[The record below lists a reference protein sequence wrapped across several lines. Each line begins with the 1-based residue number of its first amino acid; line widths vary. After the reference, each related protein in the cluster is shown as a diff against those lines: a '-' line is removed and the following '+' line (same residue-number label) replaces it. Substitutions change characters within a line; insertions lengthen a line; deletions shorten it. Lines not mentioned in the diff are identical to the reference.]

1 MIVEERDYRVK
12 AGKLGQFVSL
22 YEKHGLPIQLELLGK
37 FLGYFT
43 TEIGELNHVVALW
56 GYESLDDRQQ
66 RRDRMMAD
74 PRWQEYLKMVD
85 GLLDVQTNRLLRPTS
100 FSPMK

>member
-1 MIVEERDYRVK
+1 MIIEERDYRVK
-12 AGKLGQFVSL
+12 AGKLAQFVST

-85 GLLDVQTNRLLRPTS
+85 GLLDIQSTRILKPTP
-100 FSPMK
+100 FSPIK

>member
-1 MIVEERDYRVK
+1 MIIEERDYRIK
-12 AGKLGQFVSL
+12 AGKLPLFLGL

-43 TEIGELNHVVALW
+43 SEFGELNHVVALW
-56 GYESLDDRQQ
+56 GYESLDDRQN

-85 GLLDVQTNRLLRPTS
+85 GLIDVQHTRLLRPTS
-100 FSPMK
+100 FSPIR

>member
-12 AGKLGQFVSL
+12 AGKLAQFIGL
-22 YEKHGLPIQLELLGK
+22 YEHHGLPIQRELLGR

-43 TEIGELNHVVALW
+43 TEIGELNHVVAW
-56 GYESLDDRQQ
+56 WAYDSLDDRLA

-74 PRWQEYLKMVD
+74 PRWQAYLKMVD
-85 GLLDVQTNRLLRPTS
+85 GMLDVQQTRILRPTS
-100 FSPMK
+100 FSPLK

>member
-1 MIVEERDYRVK
+1 MIIEERDYRVK

-85 GLLDVQTNRLLRPTS
+85 GLLDVQTTRILRPTS
-100 FSPMK
+100 FSPIR

>member
-1 MIVEERDYRVK
+1 MIIEERDYRVK

-56 GYESLDDRQQ
+56 GYESLDDRLQ
-66 RRDRMMAD
+66 RRDQMMAD

-85 GLLDVQTNRLLRPTS
+85 GLLDVQTTRILRPTS
-100 FSPMK
+100 FSPIR

>member
-1 MIVEERDYRVK
+1 MIIEERDYRVK

-22 YEKHGLPIQLELLGK
+22 YEKHGLSIQLELLGK

-56 GYESLDDRQQ
+56 GYESLDDRLQ

-85 GLLDVQTNRLLRPTS
+85 GLLDVQTTRILRPTS
-100 FSPMK
+100 FSPIR

>member
-1 MIVEERDYRVK
+1 MIVEERDYRIK
-12 AGKLGQFVSL
+12 AGKVGQFVGL

-85 GLLDVQTNRLLRPTS
+85 GLLEVQNTRLLKPAS
-100 FSPMK
+100 FSPIK

>member
-1 MIVEERDYRVK
+1 MIYEERDYRVK
-12 AGKLGQFVSL
+12 AGKLAQFVGL

-37 FLGYFT
+37 FFGYFT
-43 TEIGELNHVVALW
+43 TEIGELNHVVAIW
-56 GYESLDDRQQ
+56 GYDSLDDRQA

-85 GLLDVQTNRLLRPTS
+85 GLLDVQNTRILRPVS

>member
-12 AGKLGQFVSL
+12 AGKTGQFVSL

-85 GLLDVQTNRLLRPTS
+85 GLLDLQTTRILKPVS
-100 FSPMK
+100 FSPIK

>member
-12 AGKLGQFVSL
+12 AGKLGQFVAA
-22 YEKHGLPIQLELLGK
+22 YEKHGLPIQIELLGK

-43 TEIGELNHVVALW
+43 TEVGELNHVVAW
-56 GYESLDDRQQ
+56 WSYESLDDRQA

-74 PRWQEYLKMVD
+74 PRWQEYLRMVD
-85 GLLDVQTNRLLRPTS
+85 GLLDIQNTRLLRPTS
-100 FSPMK
+100 FSPLR

>member
-12 AGKLGQFVSL
+12 AGKLGQFVAA
-22 YEKHGLPIQLELLGK
+22 YEKHGLPIQIELLGK

-43 TEIGELNHVVALW
+43 TEIGELNHVVAW
-56 GYESLDDRQQ
+56 WSYDSLDDRQA

-74 PRWQEYLKMVD
+74 PRWQDYLRMVD
-85 GLLDVQTNRLLRPTS
+85 GLLDVQNTRLLRPTS
-100 FSPMK
+100 FSPLR

>member
-12 AGKLGQFVSL
+12 AGKIGQFVSL
-22 YEKHGLPIQLELLGK
+22 YEKHGLPIQVELLGK

-85 GLLDVQTNRLLRPTS
+85 GLLDTQNTRLLRPTS
-100 FSPMK
+100 FSPIK

>member
-1 MIVEERDYRVK
+1 MIVEERDYRIK
-12 AGKLGQFVSL
+12 AGKLKTFVEA
-22 YEKHGLPIQLELLGK
+22 YEQHGLPIQLELLGK

-56 GYESLDDRQQ
+56 AYESQDDRLV

-74 PRWQEYLKMVD
+74 PRWQAYLILVD
-85 GLLDVQTNRLLRPTS
+85 GLVEVQNTRFLRPTR
-100 FSPMK
+100 FSPIR

>member
-1 MIVEERDYRVK
+1 MIVEERDYRIK
-12 AGKLGQFVSL
+12 AGKIGQFVSL

-85 GLLDVQTNRLLRPTS
+85 GLLDLQTTRLLKPVS
-100 FSPMK
+100 FSPIK